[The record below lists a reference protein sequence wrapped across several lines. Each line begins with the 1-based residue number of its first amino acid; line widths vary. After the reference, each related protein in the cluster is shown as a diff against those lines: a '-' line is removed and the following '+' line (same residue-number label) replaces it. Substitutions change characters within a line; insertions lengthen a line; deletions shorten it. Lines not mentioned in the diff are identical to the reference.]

1 MRMYHI
7 PGPGF
12 YAVVGKLYG
21 GLTVYMNEGLF
32 MNEVMLCKMVRSITS
47 IRKGVYIVFFS
58 FDQGQGSITS
68 PESRL

>member
-21 GLTVYMNEGLF
+21 GLTVY